1 MHLLQEK
8 VSPTSK
14 LRSSLTELTN
24 LVRALRGLAQW
35 SGRNT
40 GGPTTYALLI
50 HLQDKH

>member
-40 GGPTTYALLI
+40 GGPKTYALLI